1 MQPLK
6 IIPQISSTI
15 DIEKIEDEIAK
26 VSDTITSLDAK
37 PIVEIKIK
45 GKDVDLDLI
54 DVKIAELRKN
64 CLFLRIKSVD
74 EDLEG
79 HHIFSDRQ
87 SIDKEVTSLAK
98 KYLEDEELAEFATK
112 ELLPA
117 LEKNE
122 IEMANE
128 IVMKNFK
135 QFRSKKDA

>member
-1 MQPLK
+1 M
-6 IIPQISSTI
+6 
-15 DIEKIEDEIAK
+15 
-26 VSDTITSLDAK
+26 ITSFDAK

-54 DVKIAELRKN
+54 DAKITELRKD

-74 EDLEG
+74 EGLEG
-79 HHIFSDRQ
+79 HHIFSDRP
-87 SIDKEVTSLAK
+87 SIDDEVSSLAK

-135 QFRSKKDA
+135 QFRGKKNA